1 MVCRAAVKIRVIDDC
16 NSLLN
21 GKEITIPC
29 HRHCDAFQILASFHM
44 RKNIDFIELAQG
56 FLNEHGEF
64 LTRTEAYQEAV
75 RCHQFLDSY
84 IEEHINDTITP
95 TILYSEDIW

>member
-1 MVCRAAVKIRVIDDC
+1 MVCRAAVKIRVFDEC

-21 GKEITIPC
+21 NKEITIPC

-64 LTRTEAYQEAV
+64 LTRIEAKQEAI
-75 RCHQFLDSY
+75 RCNQL
-84 IEEHINDTITP
+84 INHTNDVN
-95 TILYSEDIW
+95 LYSEDVW